1 MTSSHSGAP
10 AGSREGN
17 VGHESSSVTVER
29 TLDDAHRLLRQG
41 KVDGAIE
48 VYVEVLEERP
58 DDWPAANR
66 LGDLYAQ
73 AERLDEAVEQ
83 FTGVAQYLWE
93 RDLLPKAAALYK
105 KVLKLRPEDELARDR
120 LAEIALRQGFLVDA
134 LAHLTA
140 LVDHRR
146 AAGDDEGTIAVEQ
159 RIGQLRQRA
168 AEDAATA
175 AASSPEPERPGLKDA
190 GELDP
195 RPPGA
200 GDAGEQ
206 SSDSPVAA
214 AGAAP
219 ADSSP
224 VQAPLVEPAAE
235 TESIVAGERTEP
247 TLEDR
252 LLQLKMKLIEDEV
265 QAGRLKRARQLVL
278 TVLSDAHGGAE
289 RIVDLA
295 KRMAADTGDATVMCS
310 DALLEAAR
318 DGTDGASA
326 IAAVRTL
333 AAWVPQQ
340 PEGGQWP
347 AERLQR
353 LARIDAAARLEL
365 MRRES
370 DAILEA
376 FPDLSPG
383 ELRDAPGSSRSP
395 SPPSAVASAG

>member
-1 MTSSHSGAP
+1 
-10 AGSREGN
+10 
-17 VGHESSSVTVER
+17 VTVER

-48 VYVEVLEERP
+48 VYAEVLEEQP
-58 DDWPAANR
+58 DEW
-66 LGDLYAQ
+66 LGDLYVQ

-83 FTGVAQYLWE
+83 FTRVAQYLWE
-93 RDLLPKAAALYK
+93 RGLLPKAAALYK
-105 KVLKLRPEDELARDR
+105 KVLKLRPDDEPARDR

-140 LVDHRR
+140 IVDHRR
-146 AAGDDEGTIAVEQ
+146 AAGDDEGAIAVEQ

-175 AASSPEPERPGLKDA
+175 AAPLPEPERPGPK
-190 GELDP
+190 
-195 RPPGA
+195 
-200 GDAGEQ
+200 DAGEQ

-214 AGAAP
+214 AGGAP

-224 VQAPLVEPAAE
+224 VQPPLVDPASEPE
-235 TESIVAGERTEP
+235 GIMTGEHAEP

-252 LLQLKMKLIEDEV
+252 LLQLKIKLIEDEV

-295 KRMAADTGDATVMCS
+295 KRMAANTGDATVMCV

-318 DGTDGASA
+318 DEAGT

-353 LARIDAAARLEL
+353 LARIDTAARLEL

-376 FPDLSPG
+376 FPDLSTG
-383 ELRDAPGSSRSP
+383 ELRDAPDSSQST

>member
-1 MTSSHSGAP
+1 M
-10 AGSREGN
+10 
-17 VGHESSSVTVER
+17 
-29 TLDDAHRLLRQG
+29 
-41 KVDGAIE
+41 
-48 VYVEVLEERP
+48 
-58 DDWPAANR
+58 
-66 LGDLYAQ
+66 
-73 AERLDEAVEQ
+73 
-83 FTGVAQYLWE
+83 
-93 RDLLPKAAALYK
+93 
-105 KVLKLRPEDELARDR
+105 
-120 LAEIALRQGFLVDA
+120 
-134 LAHLTA
+134 
-140 LVDHRR
+140 R
-146 AAGDDEGTIAVEQ
+146 AAIAVEQ
-159 RIGQLRQRA
+159 RMDQLRQRA

-175 AASSPEPERPGLKDA
+175 AAPSPAPERPGPTDA

-195 RPPGA
+195 HPPDT
-200 GDAGEQ
+200 GDAGGQ
-206 SSDSPVAA
+206 SSDNPVAA
-214 AGAAP
+214 AEGAP

-224 VQAPLVEPAAE
+224 VQASLVDPASE
-235 TESIVAGERTEP
+235 GEDILTGQPGEP

-252 LLQLKMKLIEDEV
+252 LL
-265 QAGRLKRARQLVL
+265 RLKRARQLVL
-278 TVLSDAHGGAE
+278 TVLSDAHDGAE

-295 KRMAADTGDATVMCS
+295 KRMAADTGDATVMCV

-318 DGTDGASA
+318 HGTDGTSST

-340 PEGGQWP
+340 PDSDQWP

-383 ELRDAPGSSRSP
+383 ELRDAPDSSP

>member
-1 MTSSHSGAP
+1 MTSSHSGTP
-10 AGSREGN
+10 AGSRERK

-41 KVDGAIE
+41 KVDGSIE
-48 VYVEVLEERP
+48 VYAEVLEERP

-66 LGDLYAQ
+66 LGDLYVQ

-83 FTGVAQYLWE
+83 FTRVAQCLWE

-105 KVLKLRPEDELARDR
+105 KVLKLRPEDEPARDR

-140 LVDHRR
+140 LVDHHR
-146 AAGDDEGTIAVEQ
+146 AAGDDEGAIAVEQ
-159 RIGQLRQRA
+159 RIGQLRRRA

-175 AASSPEPERPGLKDA
+175 AAPSPEPDRPGPKDA

-195 RPPGA
+195 HPP
-200 GDAGEQ
+200 DAGEQ

-214 AGAAP
+214 TGAAP

-224 VQAPLVEPAAE
+224 QPPLVDPAAE
-235 TESIVAGERTEP
+235 TEGVIAGERTEP

-295 KRMAADTGDATVMCS
+295 KRMAADTGDATVMCV

-318 DGTDGASA
+318 HGTDGAST